1 MPEVTFRI
9 RWPDGREEACYSPSS
24 VVREFLAPQTT
35 YSLAEFL
42 ERSRTALDRAALR
55 VEAKHGF
62 RCSLADA
69 QAARLAQGATRFSP
83 DEEVLC
89 LSMQ

>member
-9 RWPDGREEACYSPSS
+9 RWPDGREEACYSPSR
-24 VVREFLAPQTT
+24 VIREFLAPGAA
-35 YSLAEFL
+35 YRLAEFL
-42 ERSRTALDRAALR
+42 ERSLTALDRAALR

-62 RCSLADA
+62 RCASAGA
-69 QAARLAQGATRFSP
+69 QAARLARAAARFSP
-83 DEEVLC
+83 EEEVLC